1 MKRLGIFLVL
11 AAAGGVPAPVL
22 SVGQTP
28 VATAQ
33 GDGEAEDIAAIRTV
47 YAGWNAAVESGNIA
61 GYLAALDEDVELM
74 LTDAPP
80 IRGRDNYAVFL
91 EPVFAADS
99 FEIEIADTGTIEVDG
114 DLAWARYDYIIH
126 RLPGGSATRISSYR
140 KFLDVL
146 RRQPDGSWR
155 VLKHIWNYNE
165 PGVTP

>member
-1 MKRLGIFLVL
+1 MLT
-11 AAAGGVPAPVL
+11 AAGCLLVPVL
-22 SVGQTP
+22 SAGETP
-28 VATAQ
+28 GSAVPAD
-33 GDGEAEDIAAIRTV
+33 DGADDIAAIRAV
-47 YAGWNAAVESGNIA
+47 YAGWNAAVESGNIV

-74 LTDAPP
+74 PTDAPP
-80 IRGRDNYAVFL
+80 IRGRDNYAGFL
-91 EPVFAADS
+91 EPVFATDS

-126 RLPGGSATRISSYR
+126 RLPEGGAARISSYR